1 VSLKQDGFFDEGHVV
16 RPSGCNGHLVD
27 PSGSE
32 FRSYSRAGTARAR
45 DGFSVK
51 KSMIFGCGR

>member
-1 VSLKQDGFFDEGHVV
+1 MSLKQDGFFDEGHVV

-45 DGFSVK
+45 DGFSV
-51 KSMIFGCGR
+51 G